1 MEKSIPSKWVWAS
14 DLQDGTYRNPV
25 LYADYSDPDVIR
37 VGGDFFM
44 VASSFSF
51 MPGLPVLHS
60 KDLVNWRVIS
70 YAVQRLPFP
79 NYDQPEYGKGVWAPS
94 IRFHDNWFRVFFS
107 TPDEGIFM
115 TTSADPFKGW
125 EPLTHVKQ
133 TRGWIDPCPF
143 WDDDGKA
150 WLVNAFAK
158 SRIGFKSILHLS
170 PMKPDGTAL
179 LDEGVYIFDG
189 TLKHPTIEGPKMYK
203 RNGFYYIFAPAG
215 GVKSGWQT
223 VLRSTSIHGPYEDK
237 IVLHQGGTDINGPHQ
252 GGWVDTEA
260 GGHWFIHFQDRDA
273 YGRITH
279 LQPMRWVDD
288 WPFIGEELIEDGIGE
303 PIQRYKKPVE
313 VQCPVQVPETSDNFE
328 GEHLGMQW
336 QWNANPQPCWF
347 SLKERQGFLRLYN
360 GNWSNVEKPLLYH
373 TPNMLTQ
380 LFQGPAFSACVKLQF
395 FPAQT
400 GDMAGLAVLGNEYA
414 AVVIERA
421 SKGNRIVFLQGAVD
435 EGVETREELGEA
447 EGALPAR
454 NRCSDNRGEMGFE
467 SDNTIFFRVT
477 VHEGGF
483 CTFSYSFDGECFIE
497 VKHSFVAVP
506 GAWVGARI
514 GIFARNVQTANSFGH
529 ADFDWFRVEK

>member
-252 GGWVDTEA
+252 GG
-260 GGHWFIHFQDRDA
+260 
-273 YGRITH
+273 
-279 LQPMRWVDD
+279 
-288 WPFIGEELIEDGIGE
+288 
-303 PIQRYKKPVE
+303 
-313 VQCPVQVPETSDNFE
+313 
-328 GEHLGMQW
+328 
-336 QWNANPQPCWF
+336 
-347 SLKERQGFLRLYN
+347 
-360 GNWSNVEKPLLYH
+360 
-373 TPNMLTQ
+373 
-380 LFQGPAFSACVKLQF
+380 
-395 FPAQT
+395 
-400 GDMAGLAVLGNEYA
+400 
-414 AVVIERA
+414 
-421 SKGNRIVFLQGAVD
+421 
-435 EGVETREELGEA
+435 
-447 EGALPAR
+447 
-454 NRCSDNRGEMGFE
+454 
-467 SDNTIFFRVT
+467 
-477 VHEGGF
+477 
-483 CTFSYSFDGECFIE
+483 
-497 VKHSFVAVP
+497 
-506 GAWVGARI
+506 VG
-514 GIFARNVQTANSFGH
+514 
-529 ADFDWFRVEK
+529 